1 MEFKNI
7 QEIEKSIDSVILN
20 DTQKATSELHEI
32 IELLPNEISNLIDF
46 GFRINRIPKEY
57 MLTSILF
64 AFSNAVGLAYEL
76 QALGHRNYGNLFFA
90 IVGNRGD
97 MKSLPMKIATSVL
110 NTIDSDTYKEG
121 NSSESE
127 NLKQKKLLIQNA
139 TIQAAQ
145 TSHSYNPY
153 SVGIFLDEIM
163 FLVEKMGNKNNSDGM
178 AWRTFLLEGYNNST
192 IDILRQTTRS
202 FRIDKSY
209 PTLLGS
215 IQEQFLPT
223 LFGNGNLESGFIDR
237 ILFTTKLTENNI
249 LSKESIAREVI
260 GNYENLLTRVYSLR
274 KLIEENEEI
283 ESETLVLNDEA
294 ENLLFNYIQNLIN
307 QQKKSDSIIKAYLS
321 KLQISIHKLI
331 ILIHAIRCKNNIA
344 SIINL
349 DTIKLAIKV
358 NEFYF
363 LNFKIINSEKENS
376 KDQEF
381 NVNAAIRNAI
391 KNNATQTEFMKVHG
405 IPKATLSRKWN
416 ENLNNMELET
426 KNKKSATH

>member
-7 QEIEKSIDSVILN
+7 EEIEKSIESIVLN
-20 DTQKATSELHEI
+20 DKQKAIKELHEI
-32 IELLPNEISNLIDF
+32 IELLPDEISNLIDF
-46 GFRINRIPKEY
+46 SFRINRIPKEY
-57 MLTSILF
+57 MFTSILF
-64 AFSNAVGLAYEL
+64 AFSNAVGLAYGL
-76 QALGHRNYGNLFFA
+76 TAFGYKNYGNLFFA

-97 MKSLPMKIATSVL
+97 MKSLPMKIATNVL
-110 NTIDSDTYKEG
+110 NKIDSETYKEG

-127 NLKQKKLLIQNA
+127 NLKQKKILIQNA

-223 LFGNGNLESGFIDR
+223 LFGSGNLESGLIDR
-237 ILFTTKLTENNI
+237 ILFTTKLTENNT
-249 LSKESIAREVI
+249 LSKESIPFSVTAD
-260 GNYENLLTRVYSLR
+260 YENLLTKVYNSR
-274 KLIEENEEI
+274 KSIEEDEEI
-283 ESETLVLNDEA
+283 ESVTLQLSKEA
-294 ENLLFNYIQNLIN
+294 ENLLFDYIQKLIN
-307 QQKKSDSIIKAYLS
+307 QQNKEDYIIKAYLS

-331 ILIHAIRCKNNIA
+331 ILIHAIRSNNIEA
-344 SIINL
+344 
-349 DTIKLAIKV
+349 TIEIETVSLAIKV

-376 KDQEF
+376 KDQEL
-381 NVNAAIRNAI
+381 NLNAAIRKAI
-391 KNNATQTEFMKVHG
+391 QNNATQTDFIKVFG
-405 IPKATLSRKWN
+405 TPKSTLSRKWN

>member
-7 QEIEKSIDSVILN
+7 EKIEKSIDSVVLN
-20 DTQKATSELHEI
+20 DKEKAIKELNEI
-32 IELLPNEISNLIDF
+32 IELLPNEIRNLIDF
-46 GFRINRIPKEY
+46 GFRIKRIPKEY
-57 MLTSILF
+57 MFTSILF

-76 QALGHRNYGNLFFA
+76 TVFDNKNYGNLYFA
-90 IVGNRGD
+90 IVGSRGD

-110 NTIDSDTYKEG
+110 NKIDSDTYKEG
-121 NSSESE
+121 NNSDSE
-127 NLKQKKLLIQNA
+127 NLTKKKLLIQNA

-178 AWRTFLLEGYNNST
+178 AWRTFLIEGYNNST

-202 FRIDKSY
+202 FRINESY

-223 LFGNGNLESGFIDR
+223 LFGSGNLESGFIDR

-249 LSKESIAREVI
+249 LSKESIPFSVI
-260 GNYENLLTRVYSLR
+260 ADYENLLTNVYNSR
-274 KLIEENEEI
+274 KSIEEDEDI
-283 ESETLVLNDEA
+283 DSVTLQLSKEA
-294 ENLLFNYIQNLIN
+294 ENLLFDYIQNLIN
-307 QQKKSDSIIKAYLS
+307 QQKKEEYIIKAYLS

-331 ILIHAIRCKNNIA
+331 ILIHAVKSNNIKS
-344 SIINL
+344 SIEIE
-349 DTIKLAIKV
+349 TVSLAIKA

-363 LNFKIINSEKENS
+363 LNFKIINSKKENS
-376 KDQEF
+376 KNQEL
-381 NVNAAIRNAI
+381 NLNAAIRKAI
-391 KNNATQTEFMKVHG
+391 QNNATQTDFIKVFG
-405 IPKATLSRKWN
+405 TPKATLSRKWN

-426 KNKKSATH
+426 KDKNAVKH

>member
-7 QEIEKSIDSVILN
+7 EEIEKSIDNVALN
-20 DTQKATSELHEI
+20 DKQKAIKELHEI
-32 IELLPNEISNLIDF
+32 IELLPDEISNLIDF
-46 GFRINRIPKEY
+46 SFRINRIPKEY
-57 MLTSILF
+57 MFTSILF
-64 AFSNAVGLAYEL
+64 AFSNALGLAYGL
-76 QALGHRNYGNLFFA
+76 TAFGYKNYGNLYFA
-90 IVGNRGD
+90 IVGSRGD
-97 MKSLPMKIATSVL
+97 MKSPPMKIATSVL
-110 NTIDSDTYKEG
+110 NTIDSETYKEG

-202 FRIDKSY
+202 FRINKSY

-215 IQEQFLPT
+215 IQEQFLTT
-223 LFGNGNLESGFIDR
+223 LFGSGNLESGLIDR
-237 ILFTTKLTENNI
+237 ILFTTKLTENNT
-249 LSKESIAREVI
+249 LSKESIPFEVTS
-260 GNYENLLTRVYSLR
+260 NYENLLTRIYNSR
-274 KLIEENEEI
+274 KSIEEDEEI
-283 ESETLVLNDEA
+283 DSATLQLSNEA
-294 ENLLFNYIQNLIN
+294 ENLLFEYIQNLIH
-307 QQKKSDSIIKAYLS
+307 QQNREDYIIKAYLS

-331 ILIHAIRCKNNIA
+331 ILLHAIRSNNIET
-344 SIINL
+344 
-349 DTIKLAIKV
+349 TIEIETVSLAIKV

-381 NVNAAIRNAI
+381 NINAAIRKAI
-391 KNNATQTEFMKVHG
+391 QNNATQTDFIKAFG
-405 IPKATLSRKWN
+405 TPKSTLSRKWN
-416 ENLNNMELET
+416 EILNNMELET
-426 KNKKSATH
+426 KNKKIATH

>member
-7 QEIEKSIDSVILN
+7 QEIEKYIDSVILN
-20 DTQKATSELHEI
+20 DTQKATNELHEI
-32 IELLPNEISNLIDF
+32 IELLPLEISNLIDY
-46 GFRINRIPKEY
+46 GFKINRIPKEY

-97 MKSLPMKIATSVL
+97 MKSLPMKIATSIL

-223 LFGNGNLESGFIDR
+223 LFGSGNLESGLIDR
-237 ILFTTKLTENNI
+237 ILFTTKLTENNT
-249 LSKESIAREVI
+249 LSKESIPFEVTA
-260 GNYENLLTRVYSLR
+260 NYEKLLTRIYNSR
-274 KLIEENEEI
+274 KSIEENEEI
-283 ESETLVLNDEA
+283 ESVTLQLSNEA
-294 ENLLFNYIQNLIN
+294 ENLIFDYIQNLII
-307 QQKKSDSIIKAYLS
+307 QQNKEEHIIKAYLS

-331 ILIHAIRCKNNIA
+331 ILLHAIRSNNIET
-344 SIINL
+344 SIEVE
-349 DTIKLAIKV
+349 TVSLAIKV

-363 LNFKIINSEKENS
+363 LNFKSMSLIAAYCSPSGNSGRPCFS
-376 KDQEF
+376 
-381 NVNAAIRNAI
+381 
-391 KNNATQTEFMKVHG
+391 H
-405 IPKATLSRKWN
+405 
-416 ENLNNMELET
+416 
-426 KNKKSATH
+426 SA

>member
-7 QEIEKSIDSVILN
+7 EEIEKSIESIVLN
-20 DTQKATSELHEI
+20 DKQKAINELHEI
-32 IELLPNEISNLIDF
+32 IELLPDEISNLIDF
-46 GFRINRIPKEY
+46 SFRINRIPKEY
-57 MLTSILF
+57 MFTSILF
-64 AFSNAVGLAYEL
+64 AFSNAVGLAYGL
-76 QALGHRNYGNLFFA
+76 TAFGYKNYGNLFFA
-90 IVGNRGD
+90 IVGSRGD
-97 MKSLPMKIATSVL
+97 MKSLPMKIATNVL
-110 NTIDSDTYKEG
+110 NKIDSETYKEG

-127 NLKQKKLLIQNA
+127 NLKQKKILIQNA

-163 FLVEKMGNKNNSDGM
+163 FLVEKMGNKTNSDGM

-223 LFGNGNLESGFIDR
+223 LFGSGNLESGLIDR
-237 ILFTTKLTENNI
+237 ILFTTKLTENTI
-249 LSKESIAREVI
+249 LSKESIPFSVTA
-260 GNYENLLTRVYSLR
+260 NYENLLTKVYNSR
-274 KLIEENEEI
+274 KSIEEDEEI
-283 ESETLVLNDEA
+283 ESVTLQLSKEA
-294 ENLLFNYIQNLIN
+294 ENLLFGYIQNLIN
-307 QQKKSDSIIKAYLS
+307 KQNKEDYIIKAYLS

-331 ILIHAIRCKNNIA
+331 ILIHAIRSNNIET
-344 SIINL
+344 
-349 DTIKLAIKV
+349 TIEIETVSLAIKV

-376 KDQEF
+376 KDQEL
-381 NVNAAIRNAI
+381 NLNAAIRKAI
-391 KNNATQTEFMKVHG
+391 QNNATQTDFIKVFG
-405 IPKATLSRKWN
+405 TPKSTLSRKWN

-426 KNKKSATH
+426 NGKKHGIH